1 MNFELDRYHNLHFW
15 IFKRLNDELTRVDA
29 RIESTCWYIP
39 QGITFQFFKLA
50 RPLQSIFYHVV
61 GIRPWFSS
69 SSSPIQISNFE
80 TKYLKK
86 SIIPFDVSLWKCNDN
101 SLIQIENWN
110 SGFDWSWQYS
120 SKNAWISVLVIWSEK

>member
-61 GIRPWFSS
+61 GIRPWFFSS
-69 SSSPIQISNFE
+69 FQFKSQVFKENI
-80 TKYLKK
+80 KK
-86 SIIPFDVSLWKCNDN
+86 IHSTI
-101 SLIQIENWN
+101 
-110 SGFDWSWQYS
+110 
-120 SKNAWISVLVIWSEK
+120 